1 MGVLQLFD
9 WQEFL
14 YLWGINKLDWIVWS
28 AAFLFT
34 IFLVRPRVLVHGACL
49 LGVCALCPERQQP
62 PPRSADARPC
72 PCPSLGPR
80 AQGVEV
86 GIGVSVGLSL
96 LLVIYKSAFPR
107 ISTLGRL
114 PGTDIYRSER
124 MYPNAEHQAGLLL
137 LRIDAPIYFANVE
150 VRERL
155 LARPAGCLLVC
166 PCRRCA
172 RVNASFPC
180 RPLTGLPLSLPRD
193 ACRACATLWRARW
206 RGRAQRAPRAACPS
220 SL

>member
-155 LARPAGCLLVC
+155 LARPAGSPSPSPVMPAEPARLCGGRGGAVARRGRQERRARQVC
-166 PCRRCA
+166 DPGPGARERRG
-172 RVNASFPC
+172 RH
-180 RPLTGLPLSLPRD
+180 RHPLS
-193 ACRACATLWRARW
+193 
-206 RGRAQRAPRAACPS
+206 G
-220 SL
+220 